1 MKKLDPVVIANKNI
15 EEFKEE
21 AQTDFVKNLLP
32 RKHSIIH
39 LCLCDEKKIN
49 KRKWNPRNLEKNEDY
64 KFIE

>member
-1 MKKLDPVVIANKNI
+1 MFNNKWRWNLNSI
-15 EEFKEE
+15 KN
-21 AQTDFVKNLLP
+21 DFVKNLLP